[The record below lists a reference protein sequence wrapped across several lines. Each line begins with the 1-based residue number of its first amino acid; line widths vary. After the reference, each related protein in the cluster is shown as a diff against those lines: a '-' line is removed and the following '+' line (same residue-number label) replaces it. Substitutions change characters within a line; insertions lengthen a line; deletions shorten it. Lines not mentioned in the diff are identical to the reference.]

1 MSSYFWTIEDFVQ
14 GELLPFVFA
23 DAEDERQQYTM
34 VIHQVMRRLADGE
47 AVGDDGQWKVDGVT
61 LRTYHDLVEL
71 VVDRLNDDDDRGRL
85 GRTRDR
91 LGHDQ
96 RVHPPAAVV
105 PARRSAR

>member
-1 MSSYFWTIEDFVQ
+1 M
-14 GELLPFVFA
+14 FA

-71 VVDRLNDDDDRGRL
+71 VVDRLNDDDTAVDWAGRAI
-85 GRTRDR
+85 GI
-91 LGHDQ
+91 GHDQ

-105 PARRSAR
+105 PAVARRADPRRRRPSRRPA